1 MADVFPLTMSR
12 TGRKRWTL
20 YNSRGVQRLGSQL
33 AEDGCPD
40 SQVVLAKQL
49 LDETCDVDDDQEEN
63 ARLGVYWLIKASE
76 QGHEE
81 ATNILRH
88 CLETGQGISE
98 HNYLDVKACLDMSQE
113 EKLAQRAARELFA
126 TISDGEDFI
135 TTCQLQERMLHLN
148 KRRDKE
154 EPPSKEELP
163 TVDWKSRSDGE
174 KLTEDMLISA
184 ASMYCR
190 GELPVVQAILSLDAP
205 SNSHFLQEALLHPLH
220 VIQRSYNH
228 LIDTIS
234 RHNFRSFLPFISV
247 ANLQMAVLVIFYM
260 SVGFDG
266 LLAALPTTVYYL
278 SITLMFISTC
288 QILSK
293 KRDFHNF
300 RRWSNLFIAYSHGS
314 MNAAEA
320 EFQHC
325 RNNLRPYGS
334 FFLALFVHLLL
345 YPLVPV
351 AVLQSELAVVAF
363 FFTFITL
370 YSFALKDVCRGSTAP
385 DFLALFSFGVHVLAK
400 YPYET
405 DAVVSQG
412 WRFLDV
418 HFPTFASYV
427 VGNGVEFCLNFRALF
442 YLVIPA
448 VLLKMAARDNW
459 KGSYMTLI
467 PHCVC
472 LAWWQIAVISSQ
484 GATWFGLIRS
494 ALALVGLVLFL
505 PLAGLASVL
514 LPVAAA
520 GKFLAES
527 DELVRITTT
536 SVLAALPV
544 LLAYYL
550 GRIKALGTRFAKIL
564 GWIQVLLAIMAGLLL
579 VWPAL
584 HYEDSAYS
592 VKSAS
597 SLVTWE
603 QYRDYCN
610 CPERQLQVQCEIQC
624 AKLVG
629 SSITWEGR
637 VTAARVVRIY
647 NPLIQI
653 TNRLPMGIKNIILC
667 FVGEEY
673 DSFEK
678 GKTGEDTSRTPSDL
692 INKCHLANWDRYD
705 MEIDITVHQ
714 GSGLWRTGETE
725 AVLVAD
731 NSFKNFTKALS
742 SGDRI
747 WFSGVLVG
755 NANGI
760 LDVRIPRVELLEIA
774 CLSCQDTTLS
784 AVKRTQLMSLLTLK
798 DLYTGI
804 KTILNFLF
812 NPLVI
817 FR

>member
-1 MADVFPLTMSR
+1 MADVFPLPMNR

-113 EKLAQRAARELFA
+113 EKIAQRAARELFA

-135 TTCQLQERMLHLN
+135 TTCQLQERMVHLSTH
-148 KRRDKE
+148 RGDKE
-154 EPPSKEELP
+154 EPPGKEELP

-184 ASMYCR
+184 ASTYCR

-205 SNSHFLQEALLHPLH
+205 SHSHFLQEALLHPLH
-220 VIQRSYNH
+220 VIQRSYNR

-234 RHNFRSFLPFISV
+234 RHNLRSFLPFINI
-247 ANLQMAVLVIFYM
+247 ANLQVAVLVIFYM

-266 LLAALPTTVYYL
+266 LLAALPTAVYYL
-278 SITLMFISTC
+278 SIAIMFISTC
-288 QILSK
+288 RILSK

-300 RRWSNLFIAYSHGS
+300 RRWSNLFIAYSNGS
-314 MNAAEA
+314 VNAAEA

-345 YPLVPV
+345 YPLVPM
-351 AVLQSELAVVAF
+351 AVLQSELAVIAF

-370 YSFALKDVCRGSTAP
+370 YNFTLKDVYRSGAP

-467 PHCVC
+467 PHCVS
-472 LAWWQIAVISSQ
+472 LAWWQVAVIASQ
-484 GATWFGLIRS
+484 GATWFSLIRS
-494 ALALVGLVLFL
+494 ALALVGMVLFL
-505 PLAGLASVL
+505 PLAGLATVL

-520 GKFLAES
+520 AKFLAGS

-536 SVLAALPV
+536 SVLAFFPV

-550 GRIKALGTRFAKIL
+550 GRIKALGTKFARFL
-564 GWIQVLLAIMAGLLL
+564 GWIQLLLAILAGLLL
-579 VWPAL
+579 LWPAL
-584 HYEDSAYS
+584 HYDDSAYS
-592 VKSAS
+592 IKSAP
-597 SLVTWE
+597 SLVTWN
-603 QYRDYCN
+603 QYREYCS
-610 CPERQLQVQCEIQC
+610 CSERQLQVQCDMQC
-624 AKLVG
+624 TKLAG
-629 SSITWEGR
+629 LPITWEGR
-637 VTAARVVRIY
+637 VIAARIVRVY
-647 NPLIQI
+647 NPIIQI
-653 TNRLPMGIKNIILC
+653 TNRLPLRMKTIISC
-667 FVGEEY
+667 VVGEEY

-678 GKTGEDTSRTPSDL
+678 SKTVEDTRTSSEF
-692 INKCHLANWDRYD
+692 INKCHLANWDRYS

-714 GSGLWRTGETE
+714 GSGLWRSGETE

-731 NSFKNFTKALS
+731 NSFKNFTKALTA
-742 SGDRI
+742 GDRI
-747 WFSGVLVG
+747 WFSGVLIG
-755 NANGI
+755 NANGV
-760 LDVRIPRVELLEIA
+760 LDSVIPRVELFEIA

-784 AVKRTQLMSLLTLK
+784 AVKRTQLISLLTLK

-804 KTILNFLF
+804 KTVLNFLF